1 MDVSRDSPAAAV
13 PSTVSHFHAACHQQG
28 FGAGSS
34 ERDLLHSVGSLLQ
47 QHQHDLVVLLQQQQ
61 DVIQQQQDV
70 IHQHQEFM
78 HEKLNRVHDELNI
91 VKRSVLQNK
100 AQFDVH
106 KVTYSISMYAC
117 TLFHFACSHVT
128 HGSLA
133 WFGVFQGSVLQLSC
147 RQPEAG
153 VKRAK
158 IHSVIDQRRGVHGML
173 CYHAYCIG
181 YHALCDMLLMCSF
194 SCSFFACASRSFDCR
209 CVAYHSVTTKKQC
222 TYVVR
227 NNSAE
232 SRMPT
237 PQTNVKTNLY
247 HLWPR
252 QI

>member
-1 MDVSRDSPAAAV
+1 MDVSRDSAAAAV

-34 ERDLLHSVGSLLQ
+34 ERDLLNAVGSLLH
-47 QHQHDLVVLLQQQQ
+47 QHQHDLLVVLE
-61 DVIQQQQDV
+61 QQQDV
-70 IHQHQEFM
+70 IHQHQEFI
-78 HEKLNRVHDELNI
+78 HEKFKRLHDELNI
-91 VKRSVLQNK
+91 VKRSVLQHK

-158 IHSVIDQRRGVHGML
+158 IHSVVDQRRGVHGML
-173 CYHAYCIG
+173 C
-181 YHALCDMLLMCSF
+181 
-194 SCSFFACASRSFDCR
+194 
-209 CVAYHSVTTKKQC
+209 
-222 TYVVR
+222 
-227 NNSAE
+227 
-232 SRMPT
+232 
-237 PQTNVKTNLY
+237 
-247 HLWPR
+247 
-252 QI
+252 